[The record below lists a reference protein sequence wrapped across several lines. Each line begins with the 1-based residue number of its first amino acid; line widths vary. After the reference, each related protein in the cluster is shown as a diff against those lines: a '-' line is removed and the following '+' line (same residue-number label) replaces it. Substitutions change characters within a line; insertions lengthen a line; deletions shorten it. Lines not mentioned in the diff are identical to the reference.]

1 MSLITR
7 RAGCSIRLVSRQLIE
22 NPAKEEITMA
32 VKHVP
37 TNEVHSGNKGG
48 YTGCGFDTRDNPTH
62 WVSTHER
69 ITCDKNGC
77 KN

>member
-1 MSLITR
+1 
-7 RAGCSIRLVSRQLIE
+7 
-22 NPAKEEITMA
+22 MA

-37 TNEVHSGNKGG
+37 TNEVHKGTKGG
-48 YTGCGFDTRDNPTH
+48 TTGCGFDTRDNPTH
-62 WVSTHER
+62 WVSTTEK

>member
-1 MSLITR
+1 MT
-7 RAGCSIRLVSRQLIE
+7 
-22 NPAKEEITMA
+22 

-37 TNEVHSGNKGG
+37 TSEVHSGTVGG
-48 YTGCGFDTRDNPTH
+48 TTGCGVDTTVKPTH
-62 WVSTHER
+62 WVSTADK